1 MATRGIPAGVSS
13 RRAERVLTA
22 SETNIT
28 SDELQ
33 VAPGPGVVGVW
44 AASSVADGLLT
55 ARIGSKI
62 PLNRQVIPNTGAT
75 TAIINTEET
84 APLATAAVRG
94 GERIT
99 VDYVEVTAA
108 TARIITIFLGRD
120 MGFG

>member
-1 MATRGIPAGVSS
+1 MTSRMIAGTSS
-13 RRAERVLTA
+13 RRSERVLSA

-33 VAPGPGVVGVW
+33 TAPGPGVIGVW
-44 AASSVADGLLT
+44 GASDAVDGLLT

-62 PLNRQVIPNTGAT
+62 PLNRQILPQTSAATVI
-75 TAIINTEET
+75 IETEQT
-84 APLATAAVRG
+84 APLATAVVRG

-108 TARIITIFLGRD
+108 AARVVVIFLGRD
-120 MGFG
+120 LGEG

>member
-1 MATRGIPAGVSS
+1 MTTR
-13 RRAERVLTA
+13 RRGGTSTRRSERVLTA
-22 SETNIT
+22 SETNLT

-33 VAPGPGVVGVW
+33 VAPGPGVVGIW
-44 AASSVADGLLT
+44 AASSVGDGLLT

-84 APLATAAVRG
+84 APLATATVRG

-108 TARIITIFLGRD
+108 TARVIALFLGQD
-120 MGFG
+120 LGQG